1 MKQKDQINVFAHG
14 SYIGT
19 GGYNNHTRDFF
30 RHLSDLIN
38 LKVRNFTI
46 GKSWS
51 HLSDEPHNGE
61 PYLNELDKKLVQ
73 YQSLWGGDGELKT
86 YPIHSKY
93 KNDFS
98 HNVNLVLSE
107 TNHHY
112 YYEDYIGPKIAYN
125 VWEST
130 LQPKEFFD
138 KLLEYDQIWVASKW
152 QAECTIKQG
161 ADPNRVKVV
170 PEGVDVNTFYPELVN
185 HKDYNDGRFKF
196 VLFGRWDYRKSTKE
210 IIETFLN
217 TFDKDEPVDLIIS
230 VDNPYAND
238 GVETTEDRLAL
249 YGLVDK
255 RIKIKHFPSREDYI
269 KYLKKGHIFLSC
281 ARSEGWN
288 LPLIEAM
295 ACGTPSIYSADSGQ
309 MEFAEGKG
317 LPVKIK
323 EHKPA
328 NLQDGMFSENLPG
341 EFPEPDFDDLSKVMR
356 DAYVNYDKH
365 KIKAIED
372 SKIIHEQFNWD
383 KVAEIGRDTLLDFLD
398 NYTTSL
404 DSNKIDITFHPSPK
418 VEITG
423 DNNKV
428 YKVEFCKGDEL
439 IFSDNIGNNMWCAL
453 PEGDLDINLSVKI
466 NGKLVDSVINRLK

>member
-1 MKQKDQINVFAHG
+1 MGKINVLAHG

-30 RHLSDLIN
+30 RQLSKLIN

-51 HLSDEPHNGE
+51 KLSDEPHNGE
-61 PYLNELDKKLVQ
+61 PYLTEQDKELIQ
-73 YQSLWGGDGELKT
+73 YQSLWGRDGKLET

-93 KNDFS
+93 KNHFS
-98 HNVNLVLSE
+98 HDVNLVLSE
-107 TNHHY
+107 TDHHY
-112 YYEDYIGPKIAYN
+112 YYEDYVGPKIAYN

-130 LQPKEFFD
+130 LQPKNFFD

-152 QAECTIKQG
+152 QAKYTIKQG
-161 ADPNRVKVV
+161 ADPERVKVV
-170 PEGVDVNTFYPELVN
+170 PEGVDTNTFYPDLVN

-210 IIETFLN
+210 IIKTFLN
-217 TFDKDEPVDLIIS
+217 TFDKNEPVDLIIS

-238 GVETTEDRLAL
+238 GVKTTEDRLAL
-249 YGLVDK
+249 YNLVDS

-269 KYLKKGHIFLSC
+269 KYLKKGHVFLSC

-295 ACGTPSIYSADSGQ
+295 ACGTPSIYSEDSGQ

-323 EHKPA
+323 EYRPA

-341 EFPEPDFDDLSKVMR
+341 EFPEPDFDDLSRVMR
-356 DAYVNYDKH
+356 DAYINYDKH
-365 KIKAIED
+365 KVKALED

-398 NYTTSL
+398 NYTPSL
-404 DSNKIDITFHPSPK
+404 DTNKIDITFHPLPR

-423 DNNKV
+423 DDNKV
-428 YKVEFCKGDEL
+428 YKVEFYD
-439 IFSDNIGNNMWCAL
+439 DNKLTFEDTIKNNMWCSSNKL
-453 PEGDLDINLSVKI
+453 TLNTSVRI
-466 NGKLVDSVINRLK
+466 NGKLVDSVTKRLK